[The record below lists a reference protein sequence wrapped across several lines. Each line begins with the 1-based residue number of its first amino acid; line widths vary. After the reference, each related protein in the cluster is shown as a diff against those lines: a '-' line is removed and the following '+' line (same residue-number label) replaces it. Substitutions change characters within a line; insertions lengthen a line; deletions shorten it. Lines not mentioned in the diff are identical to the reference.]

1 VSSADAS
8 TKRTAPTWDLAIEV
22 DAFVAAAATPD
33 ALAIRGRLDLDY
45 IGGVEA
51 IERAGLIF
59 RPLLVV
65 KAQTGCIL
73 VACGLTTIP
82 SRFFDAPRKKINKA
96 SLQQFLTVLNPNLA
110 SQDLVSYSFEPK
122 AGIPKL
128 IHFKKTDPDD
138 DVQPCHVCP
147 PSFVS
152 LCAPLQF
159 TMLAWWVRTKTLPV
173 MLGTSQI
180 HIHQTHSSFGH
191 LQQYT

>member
-1 VSSADAS
+1 MERNFPNGNLEGGRPSPVSSADAS

-96 SLQQFLTVLNPNLA
+96 SLQQFLTVLNPKLA

-128 IHFKKTDPDD
+128 IHFKKNRP
-138 DVQPCHVCP
+138 
-147 PSFVS
+147 
-152 LCAPLQF
+152 
-159 TMLAWWVRTKTLPV
+159 
-173 MLGTSQI
+173 
-180 HIHQTHSSFGH
+180 
-191 LQQYT
+191 